1 MSPDVNAIRL
11 LSPLVVTLLCI
22 AAQGHY
28 ITPLVQ
34 QATMDYLAVVDAE
47 VSRSTVSLLLRQLA
61 PLSK

>member
-34 QATMDYLAVVDAE
+34 QATMDYPAVVDAE
-47 VSRSTVSLLLRQLA
+47 VSQVSSQPVA
-61 PLSK
+61 ASIGATQ